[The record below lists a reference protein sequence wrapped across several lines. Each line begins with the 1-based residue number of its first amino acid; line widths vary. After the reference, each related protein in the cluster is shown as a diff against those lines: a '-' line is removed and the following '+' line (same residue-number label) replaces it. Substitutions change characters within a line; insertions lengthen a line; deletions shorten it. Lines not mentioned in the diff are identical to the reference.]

1 MKTERKGYQKAVLVI
16 AVFTI
21 LAGALYATDNFRKIP
36 QNKSGSSI
44 LKRNE
49 HGQGEK
55 NQKLV
60 AKTKDQKAKIT
71 VEIQEQSYTQ
81 EELQRVFDT
90 AGKKL
95 ETLILGENKSL
106 DEVRYDLNLVKT
118 VPDTGIEVSWELSD
132 YQTVNILGE
141 LQDKNLSEEGTTIE
155 LKALLTYGDAK
166 AEHQFSA
173 RVFPP
178 KLDDAGQFQRQLEK
192 KMKEADETDRESGY
206 VVLPDEIEGK
216 TISWHYAKDMRSV
229 GIFVLGIVA
238 AALMLVLEKQNE
250 IADLMK
256 GTNSQIEAYTSE
268 ISNEEFISTFT
279 LYLGAGMP
287 ARRAWFQIASVYRQ
301 QENTRYVYEEMVY
314 TMREMQRGTPESE
327 CYEHFGMRCGLPVY
341 RKFAVMLSQNLRKGT
356 KGLAELLQREAAGAF
371 EERKAAARKLGEE
384 TSTRLLGPMFL
395 MLGVVLMIIV
405 VPAFLTIQI

>member
-16 AVFTI
+16 AVFTL
-21 LAGALYATDNFRKIP
+21 LAGVLYATDNFRKIP

-216 TISWHYAKDMRSV
+216 QYP
-229 GIFVLGIVA
+229 GI
-238 AALMLVLEKQNE
+238 
-250 IADLMK
+250 
-256 GTNSQIEAYTSE
+256 
-268 ISNEEFISTFT
+268 
-279 LYLGAGMP
+279 
-287 ARRAWFQIASVYRQ
+287 
-301 QENTRYVYEEMVY
+301 
-314 TMREMQRGTPESE
+314 MQ
-327 CYEHFGMRCGLPVY
+327 
-341 RKFAVMLSQNLRKGT
+341 K
-356 KGLAELLQREAAGAF
+356 
-371 EERKAAARKLGEE
+371 
-384 TSTRLLGPMFL
+384 
-395 MLGVVLMIIV
+395 I
-405 VPAFLTIQI
+405 

>member
-1 MKTERKGYQKAVLVI
+1 MNTGRG
-16 AVFTI
+16 
-21 LAGALYATDNFRKIP
+21 RKI
-36 QNKSGSSI
+36 KSWSQKQKI
-44 LKRNE
+44 RKRKSLWKYRNSRI
-49 HGQGEK
+49 HRK
-55 NQKLV
+55 NCKKYLN
-60 AKTKDQKAKIT
+60 A
-71 VEIQEQSYTQ
+71 
-81 EELQRVFDT
+81 

-216 TISWHYAKDMRSV
+216 TISWH
-229 GIFVLGIVA
+229 
-238 AALMLVLEKQNE
+238 
-250 IADLMK
+250 
-256 GTNSQIEAYTSE
+256 
-268 ISNEEFISTFT
+268 
-279 LYLGAGMP
+279 
-287 ARRAWFQIASVYRQ
+287 
-301 QENTRYVYEEMVY
+301 
-314 TMREMQRGTPESE
+314 
-327 CYEHFGMRCGLPVY
+327 
-341 RKFAVMLSQNLRKGT
+341 
-356 KGLAELLQREAAGAF
+356 
-371 EERKAAARKLGEE
+371 
-384 TSTRLLGPMFL
+384 
-395 MLGVVLMIIV
+395 
-405 VPAFLTIQI
+405 

>member
-141 LQDKNLSEEGTTIE
+141 LQDKNLSEEGRIIE

-178 KLDDAGQFQRQLEK
+178 KLDDSGQFQRQLEK

-216 TISWHYAKDMRSV
+216 TIS
-229 GIFVLGIVA
+229 GI
-238 AALMLVLEKQNE
+238 
-250 IADLMK
+250 
-256 GTNSQIEAYTSE
+256 
-268 ISNEEFISTFT
+268 
-279 LYLGAGMP
+279 
-287 ARRAWFQIASVYRQ
+287 
-301 QENTRYVYEEMVY
+301 
-314 TMREMQRGTPESE
+314 MQ
-327 CYEHFGMRCGLPVY
+327 
-341 RKFAVMLSQNLRKGT
+341 K
-356 KGLAELLQREAAGAF
+356 
-371 EERKAAARKLGEE
+371 
-384 TSTRLLGPMFL
+384 
-395 MLGVVLMIIV
+395 I
-405 VPAFLTIQI
+405 

>member
-81 EELQRVFDT
+81 EELQKVFDA

-141 LQDKNLSEEGTTIE
+141 LQDKNLSEEGRIIE

-178 KLDDAGQFQRQLEK
+178 KLDDSGQFQRQLEK

-216 TISWHYAKDMRSV
+216 TISWHYAKCWCWKNRMKSRKRRHADISWQWIIRNLSVHLHCIWEPECLHEERGFRLHRFIGSRKIRDMCMRRWSIPCGKCREELRRV
-229 GIFVLGIVA
+229 NAMSI
-238 AALMLVLEKQNE
+238 LEC
-250 IADLMK
+250 
-256 GTNSQIEAYTSE
+256 
-268 ISNEEFISTFT
+268 
-279 LYLGAGMP
+279 GAGF
-287 ARRAWFQIASVYRQ
+287 RSIV
-301 QENTRYVYEEMVY
+301 
-314 TMREMQRGTPESE
+314 
-327 CYEHFGMRCGLPVY
+327 
-341 RKFAVMLSQNLRKGT
+341 NLR
-356 KGLAELLQREAAGAF
+356 
-371 EERKAAARKLGEE
+371 
-384 TSTRLLGPMFL
+384 
-395 MLGVVLMIIV
+395 
-405 VPAFLTIQI
+405 

>member
-141 LQDKNLSEEGTTIE
+141 LQDKNLSEEGRIIE

-178 KLDDAGQFQRQLEK
+178 KLDDSGQFQRQLEK

-250 IADLMK
+250 IQKKKARRHHGGERPHIGCVVQAVPRPSLSGD
-256 GTNSQIEAYTSE
+256 GTISVTSSVINLTGHKDEFLCRRLAENRCRETGKVVVCTGGVHMDHITGEQIE
-268 ISNEEFISTFT
+268 
-279 LYLGAGMP
+279 
-287 ARRAWFQIASVYRQ
+287 
-301 QENTRYVYEEMVY
+301 
-314 TMREMQRGTPESE
+314 
-327 CYEHFGMRCGLPVY
+327 
-341 RKFAVMLSQNLRKGT
+341 
-356 KGLAELLQREAAGAF
+356 ELLKNIDRMMTE
-371 EERKAAARKLGEE
+371 
-384 TSTRLLGPMFL
+384 
-395 MLGVVLMIIV
+395 
-405 VPAFLTIQI
+405 

>member
-141 LQDKNLSEEGTTIE
+141 LQDKNLSEEGRIIE
-155 LKALLTYGDAK
+155 
-166 AEHQFSA
+166 
-173 RVFPP
+173 
-178 KLDDAGQFQRQLEK
+178 
-192 KMKEADETDRESGY
+192 
-206 VVLPDEIEGK
+206 
-216 TISWHYAKDMRSV
+216 
-229 GIFVLGIVA
+229 
-238 AALMLVLEKQNE
+238 
-250 IADLMK
+250 
-256 GTNSQIEAYTSE
+256 
-268 ISNEEFISTFT
+268 
-279 LYLGAGMP
+279 
-287 ARRAWFQIASVYRQ
+287 
-301 QENTRYVYEEMVY
+301 
-314 TMREMQRGTPESE
+314 
-327 CYEHFGMRCGLPVY
+327 
-341 RKFAVMLSQNLRKGT
+341 
-356 KGLAELLQREAAGAF
+356 
-371 EERKAAARKLGEE
+371 
-384 TSTRLLGPMFL
+384 
-395 MLGVVLMIIV
+395 
-405 VPAFLTIQI
+405 

>member
-21 LAGALYATDNFRKIP
+21 LTGALYATDNFRKIP

-250 IADLMK
+250 IQKRRHAD
-256 GTNSQIEAYTSE
+256 
-268 ISNEEFISTFT
+268 ISWQWIIRNLSVHLHCIWEPECLHEERGFRLHRFIGSRKIRDMCMRRWSIPCGKCREE
-279 LYLGAGMP
+279 LRRVNAMSILECGAGF
-287 ARRAWFQIASVYRQ
+287 RSIV
-301 QENTRYVYEEMVY
+301 
-314 TMREMQRGTPESE
+314 
-327 CYEHFGMRCGLPVY
+327 
-341 RKFAVMLSQNLRKGT
+341 NLR
-356 KGLAELLQREAAGAF
+356 
-371 EERKAAARKLGEE
+371 
-384 TSTRLLGPMFL
+384 
-395 MLGVVLMIIV
+395 
-405 VPAFLTIQI
+405 